1 MAVVKRSALVPY
13 RAEFMFGLVNDIE
26 SYPRFLPWCRSAV
39 IHCRDDDEVRATIQM
54 SKGALQK
61 SFTTVNRLQKNKM
74 MEIRLVE
81 GPFRRLEGF
90 WRFDRLSEDACKVS
104 LDLSFEFAGPI
115 MSRVVEPVFHQI
127 ANSLVDAFCKRA
139 SDLHR
144 KA

>member
-1 MAVVKRSALVPY
+1 MAIVKRSALVPY
-13 RAEFMFGLVNDIE
+13 RPEYMFGLVNDIE
-26 SYPRFLPWCRSAV
+26 SYPRFLPWCRSTR
-39 IHCRDDDEVRATIQM
+39 IHSRNEDEVRATIQI

-90 WRFDRLSEDACKVS
+90 WLFDALGEDGCKIS
-104 LDLSFEFAGPI
+104 LDLNFEFAGPV
-115 MSRVVEPVFHQI
+115 MSRIVGPVFHQI
-127 ANSLVDAFCKRA
+127 ANSLVDSFCKRA
-139 SDLHR
+139 RDLHG